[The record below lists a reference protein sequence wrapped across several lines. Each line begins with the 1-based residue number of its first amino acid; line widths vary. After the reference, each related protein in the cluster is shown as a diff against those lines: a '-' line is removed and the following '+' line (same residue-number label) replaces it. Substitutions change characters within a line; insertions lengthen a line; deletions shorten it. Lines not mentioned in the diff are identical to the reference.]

1 MRDYGRRPKRY
12 DSAIGEVIA
21 GGFLTIGGGVYGFV
35 SFASGWLEALI
46 GLGIAAIGGV
56 LLFFGIYGLDKYVA
70 PEEERKQ
77 PDFRDKAR
85 CHALRNIFFI
95 LGWVGVVCFL
105 MVAVHLASE
114 FSWGGLIR
122 AAVCALL
129 TAASMTAGI
138 VFKILRIAEDFY
150 VLFYFCTL
158 LLCLFQDLSVFLI
171 RRLICLVSM
180 PPASFVRSL
189 RFISFSCLR
198 KREFFRYFRKQPCD
212 LLPRINIPHPGRER
226 WHGLF

>member
-35 SFASGWLEALI
+35 AFASGWLEALI

-56 LLFFGIYGLDKYVA
+56 LLFFGIYGLDKYAA

-138 VFKILRIAEDFY
+138 VFKKKYE
-150 VLFYFCTL
+150 
-158 LLCLFQDLSVFLI
+158 
-171 RRLICLVSM
+171 RL
-180 PPASFVRSL
+180 
-189 RFISFSCLR
+189 
-198 KREFFRYFRKQPCD
+198 
-212 LLPRINIPHPGRER
+212 
-226 WHGLF
+226 